1 MQAHSCS
8 ITIIQYYNYT
18 VTIIL
23 YGYDRFATHD
33 PHALLYIL
41 NTVPIYVYNIILLCN
56 KIVKTIATVEYKK
69 LYKTSRH
76 HVA

>member
-1 MQAHSCS
+1 MQAHSCN

-18 VTIIL
+18 ITIIL
-23 YGYDRFATHD
+23 YGYNRFATHD

-41 NTVPIYVYNIILLCN
+41 NIVPVYVCNIILLRN

-69 LYKTSRH
+69 LYITSRNH
-76 HVA
+76 AA